1 VNKVTGLLLIVAAVC
16 LSARAQGDNPQA
28 QEPPAPEVRAMSLA
42 LQDRVALPAPTPGLK
57 LVFEFPLATSGLPQ
71 TGTATGVPGRG
82 ESDRRTMDLPPAL
95 WVWKDGALY
104 FDIGMFG
111 NERLIPVPGGGAS
124 GCFGP
129 ILPERI
135 EILRQSIEAF
145 PPRPL
150 PTTPSRR

>member
-1 VNKVTGLLLIVAAVC
+1 MNKVTGLLLIVAAVC
-16 LSARAQGDNPQA
+16 LSARAQGDNRQA
-28 QEPPAPEVRAMSLA
+28 KEPPAPAVRAVSLA
-42 LQDRVALPAPTPGLK
+42 RQVGVALPPPTRGLK
-57 LVFEFPLATSGLPQ
+57 LVFEFPLATGLFQ
-71 TGTATGVPGRG
+71 TRTATEVPGRG
-82 ESDRRTMDLPPAL
+82 ESDRRTVDLPPAL
-95 WVWKDGALY
+95 WVWKGGALY

-135 EILRQSIEAF
+135 EKLRHSIEAF

-150 PTTPSRR
+150 PTTPPRR